1 MLFFTL
7 ANLPVERCT
16 KIDEVFPQHLNEAK
30 QQKFHVAVSR
40 SAVLLWGLL
49 ALVYNRQI
57 DRATTVA
64 TGRTPCMQCCL
75 FVFTQTKLK
84 LVTL

>member
-30 QQKFHVAVSR
+30 QQKFDVAVSR
-40 SAVLLWGLL
+40 SAVLL
-49 ALVYNRQI
+49 
-57 DRATTVA
+57 
-64 TGRTPCMQCCL
+64 
-75 FVFTQTKLK
+75 
-84 LVTL
+84 